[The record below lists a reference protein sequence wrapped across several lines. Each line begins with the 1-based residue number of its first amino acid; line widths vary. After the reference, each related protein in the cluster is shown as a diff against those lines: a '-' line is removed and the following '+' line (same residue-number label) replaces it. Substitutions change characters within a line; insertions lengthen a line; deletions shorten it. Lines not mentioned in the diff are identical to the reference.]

1 MVNECI
7 MNDDEEEVIISH
19 VYLCVS
25 PLPLFRSLRWRK
37 GITPRLLHREVFYK
51 EEFLHTEAFTH
62 RSFYTEEAFV
72 YTQTVLR
79 TEAFADRSI
88 YTQRLLHAEA
98 FTQRSF
104 CTQKLLHTGAFTHR
118 RFYTE
123 MPFTKRRF

>member
-62 RSFYTEEAFV
+62 RQFCAQKLLQTEVFTHRGFYTQKLSHRGAFAHRSFYTQEP
-72 YTQTVLR
+72 LR
-79 TEAFADRSI
+79 TDV
-88 YTQRLLHAEA
+88 
-98 FTQRSF
+98 FTQR
-104 CTQKLLHTGAFTHR
+104 CLLQRGASNTEVFT
-118 RFYTE
+118 
-123 MPFTKRRF
+123 